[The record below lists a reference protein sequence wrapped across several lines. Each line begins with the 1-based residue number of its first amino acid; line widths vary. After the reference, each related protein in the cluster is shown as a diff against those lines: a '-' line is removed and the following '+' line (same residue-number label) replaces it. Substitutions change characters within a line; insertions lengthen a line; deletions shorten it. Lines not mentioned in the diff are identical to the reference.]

1 MKILMRN
8 RKTYIFLLS
17 LLAAMMLTGCG
28 PQGKL
33 HKKSYV
39 TRVVKEEVPTEK
51 YKLVSVEKVKDAPTT
66 TELYTYQSKERDMT
80 FNVLNTRRA
89 VLSEANLYGKAVI
102 VKYMEGIIQ
111 FYMDEILA
119 AEATYPIPIDR
130 DNVYIHGFADL
141 EAAAKLFAQI
151 DDVYKK
157 ELQYNTAE
165 WLQENPLQ
173 EYYLQLQLVDENEK
187 ESKERVCR
195 VPIDAT
201 WDYDSLYDYLCHK
214 YASAIKE
221 GKITDDSVPAD
232 VMAKG
237 HISDMKKIV
246 IRGTDIIEA
255 AYNKAYEKH
264 LVNNTDSSYYGG
276 YCYALSDYVIPL
288 SVGTTTEEYAPQT
301 TEEILDTLGISYEVS
316 YKKGSIHWT
325 YNGDK
330 YEMKT
335 TEDSDRHI
343 VDFKVLK
350 NGKDCDIPYVTYDS
364 FTSPVNPTY
373 MVGIRV
379 TDLAKL
385 FGLSVSVDEENA
397 TIYFE

>member
-1 MKILMRN
+1 MKTLMRN
-8 RKTYIFLLS
+8 KRIHILLLS
-17 LLAAMMLTGCG
+17 LLAVLMLSGCG

-33 HKKSYV
+33 YKKSHV
-39 TRVVKEEVPTEK
+39 IKVVKEEVPTEK

-89 VLSEANLYGKAVI
+89 VLSEANLYGKAVV
-102 VKYMEGIIQ
+102 VKYMEAIIQ
-111 FYMDEILA
+111 FYIDDILA
-119 AEATYPIPIDR
+119 AEATYPTPVER
-130 DNVYIHGFADL
+130 TNVYLQSFEDL
-141 EAAAKLFAQI
+141 EKAAKMLAQI

-173 EYYLQLQLVDENEK
+173 EYYLQVQFVDENQK
-187 ESKERVCR
+187 ERKERVCR
-195 VPIDAT
+195 VPINAT
-201 WDYDSLYDYLCHK
+201 WDYDSLYDYVCHK

-221 GKITDDSVPAD
+221 GKIADDSVPAD

-246 IRGTDIIEA
+246 IRGTDIVES

-264 LVNNTDSSYYGG
+264 LVNNTESSYYGG

-288 SVGTTTEEYAPQT
+288 SVGTTTDEYAPKT
-301 TEEILDTLGISYEVS
+301 TEEILETLGISYEVS
-316 YKKGSIHWT
+316 YKKGSINWT

-335 TEDSDRHI
+335 TENSDRYI
-343 VDFKVLK
+343 VDFKILK
-350 NGKDCDIPYVTYDS
+350 NGKDCNIPFVTYNS

-379 TDLAKL
+379 ADLAQL
-385 FGLSVSVDEENA
+385 FGLSVSVDEENS